1 MESTPPVVT
10 LSETYTHA
18 ELCLAHYGN
27 GRWNYASLCMAG
39 YIQKQHDQVEFR
51 KECKAR
57 IYQCI
62 GLLQSMVSCGEDH
75 SDTSRLVIQE
85 AKEALEKL

>member
-1 MESTPPVVT
+1 MAQAPTVT
-10 LSETYTHA
+10 LSEAYSHA

-27 GRWNYASLCMAG
+27 GRWNFASLCMAG
-39 YIQKQHDQVEFR
+39 YIQKEHDQIPFK
-51 KECKAR
+51 KECKEK

-62 GLLQSMVSCGEDH
+62 GLLSSMVSCGDDH
-75 SDTSRLVIQE
+75 SDSSRRAIQE